1 MSELDELVRTRR
13 FDEIHDARA
22 QVIDD
27 ERSINEALAMGRVDD
42 GRARRLFQRA
52 VDAYVRELE
61 FLLNPTDDDEK
72 NEYWHDSE
80 IGTIDLPNG
89 KVVRVEGLGQYLDL
103 PEDLSVQVQDV
114 DQDHYYDLGTAS
126 QRTVS
131 VQPGWKLL
139 RSAFRTANAAVSDLG
154 LELDIEDGGSNVWE
168 FRKIEDVDDIN
179 PEEWNDLS
187 VFDNGDAN
195 GEGVT
200 Q

>member
-1 MSELDELVRTRR
+1 
-13 FDEIHDARA
+13 
-22 QVIDD
+22 
-27 ERSINEALAMGRVDD
+27 
-42 GRARRLFQRA
+42 
-52 VDAYVRELE
+52 VRELE
-61 FLLNPTDDDEK
+61 FLLNPTDADEENK
-72 NEYWHDSE
+72 YWHDSE

-114 DQDHYYDLGTAS
+114 DRDHYYDLGTAS

-131 VQPGWKLL
+131 VQPGWRLL

-154 LELDIEDGGSNVWE
+154 LELDIEEGGSNVWE

-187 VFDNGDAN
+187 VFDNGDTN

>member
-1 MSELDELVRTRR
+1 VSELDELVRTRR

-22 QVIDD
+22 QVIED

-61 FLLNPTDDDEK
+61 FLLNPTDADEENK
-72 NEYWHDSE
+72 YWHDSE

-89 KVVRVEGLGQYLDL
+89 EVVRVDGLGEYLDL

-114 DQDHYYDLGTAS
+114 DRDHYYDLGSATE
-126 QRTVS
+126 RTVS
-131 VQPGWKLL
+131 VQPGWRLL

-154 LELDIEDGGSNVWE
+154 LELDTGDEQEAQFDYS
-168 FRKIEDVDDIN
+168 
-179 PEEWNDLS
+179 DLL
-187 VFDNGDAN
+187 DKPAPDEGPAD
-195 GEGVT
+195 GEGVSEANAD
-200 Q
+200 